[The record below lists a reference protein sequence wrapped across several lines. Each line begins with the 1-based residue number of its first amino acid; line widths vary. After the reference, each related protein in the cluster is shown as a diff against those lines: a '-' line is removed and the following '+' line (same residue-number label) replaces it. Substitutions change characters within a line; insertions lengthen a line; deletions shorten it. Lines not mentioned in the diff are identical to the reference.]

1 VSEPETEQVQAAKV
15 PAGEAEAGQ
24 PWPDG
29 EAPVRVSPAE
39 AASDDTGALIID
51 VDGFE
56 GPLDLLLELARHHK
70 IDLKQIS
77 ILKLAEQ
84 YLEFIEKARKLQLE
98 LAADYLVMAAWLAY
112 LKSRLLIPAPPGSE
126 EAEPED
132 LAARLAF
139 RLQRLQAMRTAS
151 ENLMKRSVLG
161 RDVFARGAPEPLIF
175 DTKREYGDNLI
186 DLLKAYAERRQKK
199 MRRQTYTVKKVHA
212 WSIKDARNALERLVG
227 VMNDWGTFDTWLAD
241 YMMEPGMRRS
251 VTASSFTASLE
262 LAREGLL
269 DLRQE
274 VRAPQT
280 CCRLTARR
288 VKEFSDA
295 ESNRS
300 SQSRSRNRRSGGRH
314 DRRCSR
320 RGFAS

>member
-1 VSEPETEQVQAAKV
+1 MSEPETEQVQAAKV

-29 EAPVRVSPAE
+29 EAPVRVSPTE

-274 VRAPQT
+274 GPFKPLYVRRKPVA
-280 CCRLTARR
+280 A
-288 VKEFSDA
+288 
-295 ESNRS
+295 
-300 SQSRSRNRRSGGRH
+300 
-314 DRRCSR
+314 
-320 RGFAS
+320 